1 MTGQEV
7 TRKLTA
13 ILAADVVGYSRLMGE
28 DEAGTLAELRAVQQE
43 IVDPAIA
50 EHGGRIVKL
59 TGDGILAEFPSVV
72 EATRCAMAWQ
82 RRMAARNEPLPEDRR
97 FVFRIGIN
105 LGDVLVQEGD
115 IFGDGV
121 NVAARLEAMAEPGGI
136 CLSSGAYEQVGRKL
150 RLQAEDLG
158 ELQLKNISEPVR
170 VYRIDANPPPEGAV
184 TPAPKKMAVAARS
197 WKGFAILGLS
207 ILVAV
212 LGVLLALPGDETP
225 PSFSADGIT
234 VPAIAVLPF
243 DNLSGDPEQEYFVD
257 GMSEDLITDLS
268 RVSGLFVIARNSTF
282 TYKGR
287 AVKVQQV
294 AEELGVDY
302 VVEGSVRRIGER
314 VRINAQL
321 VDARTGHHMWAERF
335 DREITDVFQLQDEVV
350 RKIVS
355 SLAVELTG
363 KEQEELSTA
372 DDVDPEAYDLLLRGL
387 ERFRRFTRET
397 NAEARDFFA
406 QAAGIDPT
414 YARAHAD
421 VALSYAMDLAFDWSA
436 DHDDT
441 ASKAMKHA
449 KAALALN
456 DKVHQV
462 HFAVG
467 NVLLY
472 RKKHGEAAEAAKRAI
487 ELDPSYADAHAFLG
501 LASNYAGDPETG
513 LASIRLALK
522 LNPRAPFF
530 YIFIEGQSL
539 YQLGELDEAIARFER
554 VKGSN
559 PAFLVAHQFLAAAHQ
574 LSGDGDSAEWA
585 VQEALAIQPRLTLAA
600 LGEST
605 AYKQADDLDRFID
618 ALRGAGM
625 PE

>member
-1 MTGQEV
+1 MTGQGA
-7 TRKLTA
+7 TRRLTA
-13 ILAADVVGYSRLMGE
+13 ILAADLVGYSRLMGE

-43 IVDPAIA
+43 IVDPVIV

-72 EATRCAMAWQ
+72 EATRSAMAWQ
-82 RRMAARNEPLPEDRR
+82 RRMAARNESAPEGRR
-97 FVFRIGIN
+97 LVFRIGVN
-105 LGDVLVQEGD
+105 LGDVLAQDDD

-136 CLSSGAYEQVGRKL
+136 CLSSSAYEQVVRKL
-150 RLQAEDLG
+150 RLRAEDLG
-158 ELQLKNISEPVR
+158 ELQLKNIAEPVR
-170 VYRIDANPPPEGAV
+170 AYRIDANPIAEGAV
-184 TPAPKKMAVAARS
+184 TPVPRKKAVALWS
-197 WKGFAILGLS
+197 WKGLAIMGLS
-207 ILVAV
+207 VLVAV

-225 PSFSADGIT
+225 PSFSADDVT

-321 VDARTGHHMWAERF
+321 VDARSGHHLWAERF
-335 DREITDVFQLQDEVV
+335 DREITNVFLLQDEVV
-350 RKIVS
+350 RRIVS

-397 NAEARDFFA
+397 NAEAREFFA
-406 QAAGIDPT
+406 RAAGIDPT

-421 VALSYAMDLAFDWSA
+421 VALSYAMDLAFDWST
-436 DHDDT
+436 DHEAT

-449 KAALALN
+449 TAALALN

-467 NVLLY
+467 NVMLY
-472 RKKHGEAAEAAKRAI
+472 RKKHDEALEAAKKAI
-487 ELDPSYADAHAFLG
+487 ELDPSYADSHAFLG
-501 LASNYAGDPETG
+501 LAYNYSGDPEKG
-513 LASIRLALK
+513 LASVRLALR

-539 YQLGELDEAIARFER
+539 YQLGKLAEAIARFER
-554 VKGSN
+554 VRDGN

-574 LSGDGDSAEWA
+574 LSGDGESAEWA

-605 AYKQADDLDRFID
+605 AYKHADDLDRFIG
-618 ALRGAGM
+618 ALREAGM

>member
-1 MTGQEV
+1 M
-7 TRKLTA
+7 
-13 ILAADVVGYSRLMGE
+13 AADVVAYSRLMGE

-43 IVDPAIA
+43 IVDPVIA

-82 RRMAARNEPLPEDRR
+82 RRVAVRNEPQPEDRR
-97 FVFRIGIN
+97 LVFRIGVN
-105 LGDVLVQEGD
+105 LGDVLVQDED

-136 CLSSGAYEQVGRKL
+136 CLSSGAFEQIGTKL
-150 RLQAEDLG
+150 ALQAEDLG

-170 VYRIDANPPPEGAV
+170 AYRIDANPVSEGSAALIQKKRA
-184 TPAPKKMAVAARS
+184 TAPRFWA
-197 WKGFAILGLS
+197 GYAIVGLCV
-207 ILVAV
+207 LVVV
-212 LGVLLALPGDETP
+212 LGILLALPGDEAS
-225 PSFSADGIT
+225 PSFSADGT
-234 VPAIAVLPF
+234 TAPAIAVLPF
-243 DNLSGDPEQEYFVD
+243 DNLSGDPEQEYFTD

-302 VVEGSVRRIGER
+302 VVEGSVRRLGER

-321 VDARTGHHMWAERF
+321 VDARTGHHLWAERF
-335 DREITDVFQLQDEVV
+335 DREITDVFVLQDEVV

-355 SLAVELTG
+355 SLAIELTG
-363 KEQEELSTA
+363 KELEELSTA

-387 ERFRRFTRET
+387 ERLRRYSRET
-397 NAEARDFFA
+397 NAEGREFFA
-406 QAAGIDPT
+406 RAAGVDPT

-421 VALSYAMDLAFDWSA
+421 VALSYAMDLAFDWSE
-436 DHDDT
+436 DNEDT

-449 KAALALN
+449 TAALALN

-467 NVLLY
+467 NVMLY
-472 RKKHGEAAEAAKRAI
+472 RKKHDEALEAAKRAI
-487 ELDPSYADAHAFLG
+487 ELDPSHADSHAFLG
-501 LASNYAGDPETG
+501 LAYNYSGEPEKG
-513 LASIRLALK
+513 LASVRLATK
-522 LNPRAPFF
+522 LNPLAPFF

-539 YQLGELDEAIARFER
+539 YQLGKLDEAIALFER
-554 VKGSN
+554 VRDGN
-559 PAFLVAHQFLAAAHQ
+559 PAFLVAHQFLAAAYQ
-574 LSGDGDSAEWA
+574 LSGDSDSAEWA
-585 VQEALAIQPRLTLAA
+585 VQEALTIQPDLTLAG
-600 LGEST
+600 LGDST
-605 AYKQADDLDRFID
+605 AYKNADDLDRFIG
-618 ALRGAGM
+618 ALRDAGM